1 MLFILIAI
9 FLFCGAKVDIFSVT
23 PSIYFPTSPFFR
35 PIFNLCQEN
44 APFLL
49 KTPFE
54 GKREYNPCFHS
65 INVVLFMHI
74 IQTSYFFTKFCLNFP
89 AI

>member
-1 MLFILIAI
+1 MFIILIAN

-35 PIFNLCQEN
+35 LIFNLSQEN
-44 APFLL
+44 APFCK

-54 GKREYNPCFHS
+54 GKKG
-65 INVVLFMHI
+65 I
-74 IQTSYFFTKFCLNFP
+74 
-89 AI
+89 